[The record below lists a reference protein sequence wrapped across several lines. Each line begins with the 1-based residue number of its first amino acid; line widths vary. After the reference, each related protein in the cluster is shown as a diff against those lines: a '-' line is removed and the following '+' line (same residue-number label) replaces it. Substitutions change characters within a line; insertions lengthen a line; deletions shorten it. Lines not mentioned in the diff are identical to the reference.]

1 MRRAHD
7 VRAMFD
13 AEADAERRAHDER
26 ALATLR
32 DLGCTLSEVALPDG
46 DLSYYIGS
54 SGSPSG
60 VMLAGRLYGDGD
72 LLALARAFERA
83 SPRATRYPP
92 GFEPGG

>member
-1 MRRAHD
+1 MTTVARTFAT
-7 VRAMFD
+7 VD
-13 AEADAERRAHDER
+13 A
-26 ALATLR
+26 LLFTS
-32 DLGCTLSEVALPDG
+32 LSLDSRTSINPVLSLTGHPSVAVPSG
-46 DLSYYIGS
+46 FWS

-60 VMLAGRLYGDGD
+60 VMFAGRLYGDGD